1 MKISDMIYRNSLLI
15 VIISFLIAGTACN
28 NFGQR
33 LNLEYEIDEMIPSAI
48 NDTTP
53 GMVVGVFQDGEIIF
67 QKGYG
72 LANMAYNIPNNP
84 EMVYNIGSVTKQ
96 FLGYAIAMQHVEGT
110 LNIDDP
116 VSNYLDDWP
125 EFEETVTIRN
135 LLNHTSGYREAY
147 TMSNLAGREI
157 GVDRM
162 DIEESLEV
170 VRRQPK
176 LEFSP
181 DSRFTYNST
190 AWVIL
195 AEVLESATGE
205 MASVWVKENIW
216 DALDMNNT
224 YAETYVGQVIDNAA
238 ESYIYNEQLG
248 YINPKSNRAIFGA
261 GDMYMN
267 VPDAAKWIQNMKT
280 GELGGQEVLDLFLEP
295 NELSNGMYNG
305 YAMGIYVGEYRG
317 LRRYR
322 HTGGHAAFGT
332 QLSYYPDHDLG
343 IFIVSN
349 FSGAWLSS
357 GSIAELMLGDQMD
370 PEVSYEDERVELSDE
385 MQSELTG
392 RYINL
397 DRNDMFQLSVE
408 NGKLMVDGQVEMIP
422 TGDGVFRMNGSVT
435 RYEIEING
443 ESARIIA
450 SGSNGIQMFEK
461 VDEWQ
466 PGETDLADY
475 TGEYVSDE
483 IDSIMRLSVNQ
494 EGLLQVQHRWMGAT
508 PLEPLARD
516 IFRAGNGMMVE
527 FERDDSGNVTGFY
540 VNSGRTLDVWFGK
553 E

>member
-1 MKISDMIYRNSLLI
+1 MIARNFSLFVLLSLI
-15 VIISFLIAGTACN
+15 ITGTACSD
-28 NFGQR
+28 FSQR
-33 LNLEYEIDEMIPSAI
+33 ISLEKEIDGMIPEAV

-53 GMVVGVFQDGEIIF
+53 GMIVGVVQNGEIIF

-72 LANMAYNIPNNP
+72 LANLAYNIPNNP
-84 EMVYNIGSVTKQ
+84 DMVYNIGSVAKQ
-96 FLGYAIAMQHVEGT
+96 FMGYAFAMEHVAGT

-116 VSNYLDDWP
+116 VSDYLEDWP

-135 LLNHTSGYREAY
+135 LLNHSSGYREAY

-162 DIEESLEV
+162 SAEEAMEV

-181 DSRFTYNST
+181 DSRYTYNST

-195 AEVLESATGE
+195 AEVFEEATGTT
-205 MASVWVKENIW
+205 AAAWVEENML
-216 DALDMNNT
+216 DALGMNDT
-224 YAETYVGQVIDNAA
+224 QIEIHVGQVIENAA
-238 ESYIYNEQLG
+238 ESYSYSDELG
-248 YINPKSNRAIFGA
+248 YINQKSNRAIFGA
-261 GDMYMN
+261 ADIFMN
-267 VPDAAKWIQNMKT
+267 VPDAVKWMTNMKT
-280 GELGGQEVLDLFLEP
+280 AELGGQEVLDLFLEP
-295 NELSNGMYNG
+295 NELSNGIFNG
-305 YAMGIYVGEYRG
+305 YAMGINVGEYRG

-450 SGSNGIQMFEK
+450 SGSNGIQIFEK

-527 FERDDSGNVTGFY
+527 FERDGTGNVTGFY

>member
-1 MKISDMIYRNSLLI
+1 MIARNLSIFVLLSLL
-15 VIISFLIAGTACN
+15 FAGTACSD
-28 NFGQR
+28 FSQR
-33 LNLEYEIDEMIPSAI
+33 VSLEKEIDGMIPEAV

-53 GMVVGVFQDGEIIF
+53 GMIVGVVQNGEIIF

-72 LANMAYNIPNNP
+72 LANLAYNIPNNP
-84 EMVYNIGSVTKQ
+84 EMVYNIGSVAKQ
-96 FLGYAIAMQHVEGT
+96 FMGYAFAMEHVAGT

-116 VSNYLDDWP
+116 VSDYLEDWP

-135 LLNHTSGYREAY
+135 LLNHSSGYREAY

-162 DIEESLEV
+162 SAEEAMEV

-181 DSRFTYNST
+181 DSRYTYNST

-195 AEVLESATGE
+195 AKVFEEATGTT
-205 MASVWVKENIW
+205 AAAWVEENML
-216 DALDMNNT
+216 DALGMNDT
-224 YAETYVGQVIDNAA
+224 QIETYVGQVIENAA
-238 ESYIYNEQLG
+238 ESYSYSDELG
-248 YINPKSNRAIFGA
+248 YINQKSNRAIFGA
-261 GDMYMN
+261 ADIFMN
-267 VPDAAKWIQNMKT
+267 VPDAVKWMTNMKT
-280 GELGGQEVLDLFLEP
+280 AELGGQEVLDLFLEP
-295 NELSNGMYNG
+295 NELSNGIFNG

-527 FERDDSGNVTGFY
+527 FERDGTGNVTGFY

>member
-1 MKISDMIYRNSLLI
+1 MIARNLSIFVLLSLL
-15 VIISFLIAGTACN
+15 FAGTACSD
-28 NFGQR
+28 FSQR
-33 LNLEYEIDEMIPSAI
+33 VSLEKEIDGMIPEAV

-53 GMVVGVFQDGEIIF
+53 GMIVGVVQNGEIIF

-72 LANMAYNIPNNP
+72 LANLAYNIPNNP
-84 EMVYNIGSVTKQ
+84 EMVYNIGSVAKQ
-96 FLGYAIAMQHVEGT
+96 FMGYAFAMEHVAGT

-116 VSNYLDDWP
+116 VSDYLEDWP

-135 LLNHTSGYREAY
+135 LLNHSSGYREAY

-162 DIEESLEV
+162 SAEEAMEV

-181 DSRFTYNST
+181 DSRYTYNST

-195 AEVLESATGE
+195 AKVFEEATGTT
-205 MASVWVKENIW
+205 AAAWVEENML
-216 DALDMNNT
+216 DALGMNDT
-224 YAETYVGQVIDNAA
+224 QIETYVGQVIENAA
-238 ESYIYNEQLG
+238 ESYSYSDELG
-248 YINPKSNRAIFGA
+248 YINQKSNRAIFGA
-261 GDMYMN
+261 ADIFMS
-267 VPDAAKWIQNMKT
+267 VPDAVKWMTNMKT
-280 GELGGQEVLDLFLEP
+280 AELGGQDVLDLFLEP
-295 NELSNGMYNG
+295 NELSNGIFNG

-527 FERDDSGNVTGFY
+527 FERDGTGNVTGFY

>member
-1 MKISDMIYRNSLLI
+1 
-15 VIISFLIAGTACN
+15 
-28 NFGQR
+28 
-33 LNLEYEIDEMIPSAI
+33 
-48 NDTTP
+48 
-53 GMVVGVFQDGEIIF
+53 
-67 QKGYG
+67 
-72 LANMAYNIPNNP
+72 
-84 EMVYNIGSVTKQ
+84 MVYNIGSVAKQ
-96 FLGYAIAMQHVEGT
+96 FMGYAFAMEHVAGT

-116 VSNYLDDWP
+116 VSDYLEDWP

-135 LLNHTSGYREAY
+135 LLNHSSGYREAY

-162 DIEESLEV
+162 SAEEAMEV

-181 DSRFTYNST
+181 DSRYTYNST

-195 AEVLESATGE
+195 AEVFEEATGTT
-205 MASVWVKENIW
+205 AAAWVEENML
-216 DALDMNNT
+216 DALGMNDT
-224 YAETYVGQVIDNAA
+224 QIEIHVGQVIENAA
-238 ESYIYNEQLG
+238 ESYSYSDELG
-248 YINPKSNRAIFGA
+248 YINQKSNRAIFGA
-261 GDMYMN
+261 ADIFMN
-267 VPDAAKWIQNMKT
+267 VPDAVKWMTNMKT
-280 GELGGQEVLDLFLEP
+280 AELGGQEVLDLFLEP
-295 NELSNGMYNG
+295 NELSNGIFNG

-527 FERDDSGNVTGFY
+527 FERDGTGNVTGFY

>member
-1 MKISDMIYRNSLLI
+1 MIARNLSIFVLLSLL
-15 VIISFLIAGTACN
+15 FAGTACSD
-28 NFGQR
+28 FSQR
-33 LNLEYEIDEMIPSAI
+33 VSLEKEIDGMIPEAV

-53 GMVVGVFQDGEIIF
+53 GMIVGVVQNGEIIF

-72 LANMAYNIPNNP
+72 LANLAYNIPNNP
-84 EMVYNIGSVTKQ
+84 DMVYNIGSVAKQ
-96 FLGYAIAMQHVEGT
+96 FMGYAFAMEHVAGT

-116 VSNYLDDWP
+116 VSDYLEDWP

-135 LLNHTSGYREAY
+135 LLNHSSGYREAY

-162 DIEESLEV
+162 SAEEAMEV

-181 DSRFTYNST
+181 DSRYTYNST

-195 AEVLESATGE
+195 AEVFEEATGTT
-205 MASVWVKENIW
+205 AAAWVEENML
-216 DALDMNNT
+216 DALGMNDT
-224 YAETYVGQVIDNAA
+224 QIETYVGQVIENAA
-238 ESYIYNEQLG
+238 ESYSYSDELG
-248 YINPKSNRAIFGA
+248 YINQKSNRAIFGA
-261 GDMYMN
+261 ADIFMN
-267 VPDAAKWIQNMKT
+267 VPDAVKWMTNMKT
-280 GELGGQEVLDLFLEP
+280 AELGGQEVLDLFLEP
-295 NELSNGMYNG
+295 NELSNGIFNG

-450 SGSNGIQMFEK
+450 SGSNGIQIFEK

-527 FERDDSGNVTGFY
+527 FERDGTGNVTGFY

>member
-1 MKISDMIYRNSLLI
+1 MIARNLSIFVLLSLL
-15 VIISFLIAGTACN
+15 FAGTACSD
-28 NFGQR
+28 FSQR
-33 LNLEYEIDEMIPSAI
+33 VSLEKEIDGMIPEAV

-53 GMVVGVFQDGEIIF
+53 GMIVGVVQNGEIIF

-72 LANMAYNIPNNP
+72 LANLAYNIPNNP
-84 EMVYNIGSVTKQ
+84 EMVYNIGSVAKQ
-96 FLGYAIAMQHVEGT
+96 FMGYAFAMEHVAGT

-116 VSNYLDDWP
+116 VSDYLEDWP

-135 LLNHTSGYREAY
+135 LLNHSSGYREAY

-157 GVDRM
+157 GIDRM
-162 DIEESLEV
+162 SAEEAMEV

-181 DSRFTYNST
+181 DSRYTYNST

-195 AEVLESATGE
+195 AEVFEEATGTT
-205 MASVWVKENIW
+205 AAAWVEENML
-216 DALDMNNT
+216 DALGMNDT
-224 YAETYVGQVIDNAA
+224 QIEIHVGQVIENAA
-238 ESYIYNEQLG
+238 ESYSYSDELG
-248 YINPKSNRAIFGA
+248 YINQKSNRAIFGA
-261 GDMYMN
+261 ADIFMN
-267 VPDAAKWIQNMKT
+267 VPDAVKWMTNMKT
-280 GELGGQEVLDLFLEP
+280 AELGGQDVLDLFLEP
-295 NELSNGMYNG
+295 NELSNGIFNG

-450 SGSNGIQMFEK
+450 SGSNGIQIFEK

-466 PGETDLADY
+466 PGEADLADY

-527 FERDDSGNVTGFY
+527 FERDGTGNVTGFY

>member
-1 MKISDMIYRNSLLI
+1 MIARNLSIFVLLSLL
-15 VIISFLIAGTACN
+15 FAGTACSD
-28 NFGQR
+28 FSQR
-33 LNLEYEIDEMIPSAI
+33 VSLEKEIDGMIPEAV

-53 GMVVGVFQDGEIIF
+53 GMIVGVVQNGEIIF

-72 LANMAYNIPNNP
+72 LANLAYNIPNNP
-84 EMVYNIGSVTKQ
+84 DMVYNIGSVAKQ
-96 FLGYAIAMQHVEGT
+96 FMGYAFAMEHVAGT

-116 VSNYLDDWP
+116 VSDYLEDWP

-135 LLNHTSGYREAY
+135 LLNHSSGYREAY

-162 DIEESLEV
+162 SAEEAMEV

-181 DSRFTYNST
+181 DSRYTYNST

-195 AEVLESATGE
+195 AEVFEEATGTT
-205 MASVWVKENIW
+205 AAAWVEENML
-216 DALDMNNT
+216 DALGMNDT
-224 YAETYVGQVIDNAA
+224 QIEIHVGQVIENAA
-238 ESYIYNEQLG
+238 ESYSYSDELG
-248 YINPKSNRAIFGA
+248 YINQKSNRAIFGA
-261 GDMYMN
+261 ADIFMN
-267 VPDAAKWIQNMKT
+267 VPDAVKWMTNMKT
-280 GELGGQEVLDLFLEP
+280 AELGGQDVLDLFLEP
-295 NELSNGMYNG
+295 NELSNGIFNG

-443 ESARIIA
+443 ESVRVIA
-450 SGSNGIQMFEK
+450 SESNGIQIFEK
-461 VDEWQ
+461 VDEWR

-508 PLEPLARD
+508 PLEALTRD
-516 IFRAGNGMMVE
+516 IFRAE
-527 FERDDSGNVTGFY
+527 TE
-540 VNSGRTLDVWFGK
+540 
-553 E
+553 

>member
-1 MKISDMIYRNSLLI
+1 MIARNLSIFVLLSLL
-15 VIISFLIAGTACN
+15 FAGTACSD
-28 NFGQR
+28 FSQR
-33 LNLEYEIDEMIPSAI
+33 VSLEKEIDGMIPEAV

-53 GMVVGVFQDGEIIF
+53 GMIVGVVQNGEIIF

-72 LANMAYNIPNNP
+72 LANLAYNIPNNP
-84 EMVYNIGSVTKQ
+84 EMVYNIGSVAKQ
-96 FLGYAIAMQHVEGT
+96 FMGYAFAMEHVAGT

-116 VSNYLDDWP
+116 VSDYLEDWP

-135 LLNHTSGYREAY
+135 LLNHSSGYREAY

-162 DIEESLEV
+162 SAEEAMEV

-181 DSRFTYNST
+181 DSRYTYNST

-195 AEVLESATGE
+195 AKVFEEATG
-205 MASVWVKENIW
+205 MTAAAWVEENML
-216 DALDMNNT
+216 DALGMNDT
-224 YAETYVGQVIDNAA
+224 QIETHVGQVIENAA
-238 ESYIYNEQLG
+238 ESYSYSDELG
-248 YINPKSNRAIFGA
+248 YINQKSNRAIFGA
-261 GDMYMN
+261 ADIFMN
-267 VPDAAKWIQNMKT
+267 VPDAVKWMTNMKT
-280 GELGGQEVLDLFLEP
+280 AELGGQDVLDLFLEP
-295 NELSNGMYNG
+295 NELSNGIFNG
-305 YAMGIYVGEYRG
+305 YAMGINVGEYRG

-527 FERDDSGNVTGFY
+527 FERDGTGNVTGFY

>member
-1 MKISDMIYRNSLLI
+1 
-15 VIISFLIAGTACN
+15 
-28 NFGQR
+28 
-33 LNLEYEIDEMIPSAI
+33 
-48 NDTTP
+48 
-53 GMVVGVFQDGEIIF
+53 
-67 QKGYG
+67 
-72 LANMAYNIPNNP
+72 
-84 EMVYNIGSVTKQ
+84 
-96 FLGYAIAMQHVEGT
+96 
-110 LNIDDP
+110 
-116 VSNYLDDWP
+116 
-125 EFEETVTIRN
+125 
-135 LLNHTSGYREAY
+135 
-147 TMSNLAGREI
+147 
-157 GVDRM
+157 
-162 DIEESLEV
+162 
-170 VRRQPK
+170 
-176 LEFSP
+176 
-181 DSRFTYNST
+181 
-190 AWVIL
+190 VIL
-195 AEVLESATGE
+195 AEVFEEATGTT
-205 MASVWVKENIW
+205 AAAWVEENML
-216 DALDMNNT
+216 DALGMNDT
-224 YAETYVGQVIDNAA
+224 QIEIHVGQVIENAA
-238 ESYIYNEQLG
+238 ESYSYSDELG
-248 YINPKSNRAIFGA
+248 YINQKSNRAIFGA
-261 GDMYMN
+261 ADIFMN
-267 VPDAAKWIQNMKT
+267 VPDAVKWMTNMKT
-280 GELGGQEVLDLFLEP
+280 AELGGQEVLDLFLEP
-295 NELSNGMYNG
+295 NELSNGIFNG

-527 FERDDSGNVTGFY
+527 FERDGTGNVTGFY

>member
-1 MKISDMIYRNSLLI
+1 MIARNLSIFVLLSLL
-15 VIISFLIAGTACN
+15 FAGTACSD
-28 NFGQR
+28 FSQR
-33 LNLEYEIDEMIPSAI
+33 VSLEKEIDGMIPEAV

-53 GMVVGVFQDGEIIF
+53 GMIVGVVQNGEIIF

-72 LANMAYNIPNNP
+72 LANLAYNIPNNP
-84 EMVYNIGSVTKQ
+84 EMVYNIGSVAKQ
-96 FLGYAIAMQHVEGT
+96 FMGYAFAMEHVAGT

-116 VSNYLDDWP
+116 VSDYLEDWP

-135 LLNHTSGYREAY
+135 LLNHSSGYREAY

-162 DIEESLEV
+162 SAEEAMEV

-181 DSRFTYNST
+181 DSRYTYNST

-195 AEVLESATGE
+195 AKVFEEATGTT
-205 MASVWVKENIW
+205 AAAWVEENML
-216 DALDMNNT
+216 DALGMNDT
-224 YAETYVGQVIDNAA
+224 QIEIHVGQVIENAA
-238 ESYIYNEQLG
+238 ESYSYSDELG
-248 YINPKSNRAIFGA
+248 YINQKSNRAIFGA
-261 GDMYMN
+261 ADIFMN
-267 VPDAAKWIQNMKT
+267 VPDAVKWMTNMKT
-280 GELGGQEVLDLFLEP
+280 AELGGQDVLDLFLEP
-295 NELSNGMYNG
+295 NELSNGIFNG

-422 TGDGVFRMNGSVT
+422 TGYGVFRMNGSVT

-450 SGSNGIQMFEK
+450 SGSNGIQIFEK

-527 FERDDSGNVTGFY
+527 FERDGTGNVTGFY